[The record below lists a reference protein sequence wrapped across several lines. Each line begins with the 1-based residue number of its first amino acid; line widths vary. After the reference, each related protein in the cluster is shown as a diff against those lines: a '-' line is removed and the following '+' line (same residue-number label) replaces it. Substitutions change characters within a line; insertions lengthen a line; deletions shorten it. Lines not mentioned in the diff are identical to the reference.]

1 MKDLPIRILTAIIF
15 GTLVIGSLLIDPY
28 AFMLVMYLFAIL
40 AGYEWF
46 KLTGTQYKK
55 LSILYYLIGTTV
67 VFFSYGF
74 LYLTQEHLLQNLEG
88 NKLFFLLIFLLPIY
102 VFPLL
107 GIIDVVMN
115 KSNNIQYLI
124 RLFFP
129 FFFIVI
135 PLFIL
140 SIIPFLLITQSQGMK
155 HMFYFFAV
163 IWIYDTMAYF
173 IGSLWGRKK
182 LAPTISPAKTWE
194 GLIGGF
200 LVTSLIFLI
209 FKNVFF
215 NDFNILFYTTSLI
228 TIMISATFGDLFE
241 SKIKRNAGVKD
252 SGTIFPGHGGVLDR
266 LDSVFFAS
274 PFYFVLL
281 ILLLVC

>member
-1 MKDLPIRILTAIIF
+1 MKDLPTRILTAIVF
-15 GTLVIGSLLIDPY
+15 GILVIGSLLIDPY
-28 AFMLVMYLFAIL
+28 VFMGVMYLFAIL
-40 AGYEWF
+40 AGFEWF

-55 LSILYYLIGTTV
+55 LSILYYWIGTTV
-67 VFFSYGF
+67 VFFSYG

-88 NKLFFLLIFLLPIY
+88 IKLFFLLIFLLPIY

-107 GIIDVVMN
+107 GIIDVVIN

-124 RLFFP
+124 GIFFP
-129 FFFIVI
+129 FFFIAI

-140 SIIPFLLITQSQGMK
+140 SIIPFLLLRQSQNMS

-163 IWIYDTMAYF
+163 IWTYDTMAYF

-200 LVTSLIFLI
+200 IVTLIIFLI
-209 FKNVFF
+209 LKNVFF
-215 NDFNILFYTTSLI
+215 NNFNLLFYAMSLI
-228 TIMISATFGDLFE
+228 ILMISATFGDLFE

-281 ILLLVC
+281 ILSFVS